1 MRKLIWLLALMV
13 CGCTIKNEKTVDSEE
28 ISAGQY
34 YDDAV
39 SELERMLGEV
49 CDMADSL
56 RQSGVR
62 LQDIRDSLRTLPR
75 YNALS
80 KRAVSLDSTVLGYM
94 DSREADPRLRKRYNL
109 IVNRYGKRAKSVGLD

>member
-62 LQDIRDSLRTLPR
+62 LKDIRDSLRTLPR

>member
-1 MRKLIWLLALMV
+1 MRKLIWLLALML

-62 LQDIRDSLRTLPR
+62 LKDIRDSLRTLPR